1 MNLTRREFA
10 KSGLAALSFMALDG
24 WSVSAAPS
32 GWKPSG
38 KPKLV
43 FGVVSDTHIRT
54 AWDGKSPYWRFPLKY
69 FKSALEYFRK
79 SKVDAVVHCGDFA
92 HRGMAASMQFHADTW
107 RDVFG
112 KSGGPAKLLV
122 TGNHDIEGWTYN
134 NFGGGIFPDA
144 EERSKYIMG
153 AKTAEKWERIWG
165 ERYEKVWHKVVNGYH
180 FVGQHWGEASA
191 DNPKGAAYVEM
202 EMAKFLDAHSG
213 EPWMSAKARPFFLIR
228 HVAPGPLLSSAINK
242 YPNAIVLFGHAHGS
256 AAKWSMARLY
266 RGNAVIEVPS
276 CEPRGT
282 GGLSGIEPSEKA
294 KAEGAEAAGSPRAGY
309 VIRVYEDVLVV
320 ERREFGDH
328 GGSLGPDWV
337 IPIGENL
344 RDSFALE
351 ARKAVIGKPE
361 FPKGAKLEVSLDR
374 INKIDKIENR
384 GRGLRDNNPDN
395 PVNPV
400 IKEPA
405 LRVKIPNANGNPK
418 SRVYAYEVVI
428 VGENPK
434 VKLFKCVFAEG
445 VNLAYGREPNR
456 GITTLKIPNDQL
468 PAGKK
473 LTIGVRPLSS
483 LGTKGK
489 SITATEVEVS
499 SR

>member
-1 MNLTRREFA
+1 MNQTRREFA
-10 KSGLAALSFMALDG
+10 KSGLAALGFMAMDG
-24 WSVSAAPS
+24 MSVFAPLPGHPLRGQPSAGGYAPA

-180 FVGQHWGEASA
+180 FVGQHWGEESA
-191 DNPKGAAYVEM
+191 DNPNGAAYVEM
-202 EMAKFLDAHSG
+202 EMAKFLDEHSA

-256 AAKWSMARLY
+256 AAKWFMARLH

-282 GGLSGIEPSEKA
+282 GGLAGIEPSEKA

-344 RDSFALE
+344 RDSFTLE

-361 FPKGAKLEVSLDR
+361 FPKGAKLEVGTAQVALD
-374 INKIDKIENR
+374 KEIDGKKRLKTPGIR
-384 GRGLRDNNPDN
+384 LT
-395 PVNPV
+395 
-400 IKEPA
+400 
-405 LRVKIPNANGNPK
+405 IPNANGNPQ

-445 VNLAYGREPNR
+445 VNLAYGREPDC

-489 SITATEVEVS
+489 SITATLRV
-499 SR
+499 

>member
-10 KSGLAALSFMALDG
+10 KSGLAALGFMALDG
-24 WSVSAAPS
+24 WSVFAAPS

-69 FKSALEYFRK
+69 FRAALEYFRRAN
-79 SKVDAVVHCGDFA
+79 VDAVVHCGDFA
-92 HRGMAASMQFHADTW
+92 HRGMAASMRFHAEEW
-107 RDVFG
+107 REVFG
-112 KSGGPAKLLV
+112 KSRGPAKLFV
-122 TGNHDIEGWTYN
+122 TGNHDIEGWWYMD
-134 NFGGGIFPDA
+134 FGNGIFPDKN
-144 EERSKYIMG
+144 ERAKYILG
-153 AKTAEKWERIWG
+153 ADTAAKWEEIWG
-165 ERYEKVWHKVVNGYH
+165 EKYEPVWHKVVNGYH
-180 FVGQHWGEASA
+180 FVGQHWGEESA
-191 DNPKGAAYVEM
+191 ENPKGSAYVEM

-256 AAKWSMARLY
+256 AAKWSMARLH

-282 GGLSGIEPSEKA
+282 GGLLGIEPSEKA
-294 KAEGAEAAGSPRAGY
+294 KVEGAEAAGSPRAGY

-351 ARKAVIGKPE
+351 ARKSVIGKPE
-361 FPKGAKLEVSLDR
+361 FPKGAKLAVKCCQCG
-374 INKIDKIENR
+374 NVANAQFANGTGKT
-384 GRGLRDNNPDN
+384 GNNL
-395 PVNPV
+395 V
-400 IKEPA
+400 IT
-405 LRVKIPNANGNPK
+405 IPNANGNPQ
-418 SRVYAYEVVI
+418 SRVYAYEVVV

-434 VKLFKCVFAEG
+434 AKLFKCIFAEG
-445 VNLAYGREPNR
+445 VNLGYGHEPNR
-456 GITTLKIPNDQL
+456 GITTLEIPNDQL
-468 PAGKK
+468 PVGKK

-489 SITATEVEVS
+489 SIATTFRV
-499 SR
+499 

>member
-1 MNLTRREFA
+1 MDLTRREFV
-10 KSGLAALSFMALDG
+10 KGGLASLGFLALPGTPMF
-24 WSVSAAPS
+24 AAPS

-54 AWDGKSPYWRFPLKY
+54 AWDGKSRYRLFPLKY
-69 FKSALEYFRK
+69 FKSALEYFQRA
-79 SKVDAVVHCGDFA
+79 KVDAVVHCGDFA
-92 HRGMAASMQFHADTW
+92 HRGMAASMRFHAEEW
-107 RDVFG
+107 REVFG
-112 KSGGPAKLLV
+112 KSRGPAKLFV
-122 TGNHDIEGWTYN
+122 TGNHDIEGWWYMD
-134 NFGGGIFPDA
+134 FGNGIFPDKN
-144 EERSKYIMG
+144 ERAKYIFG
-153 AKTAEKWERIWG
+153 ADTAAKWEEIWG
-165 ERYEKVWHKVVNGYH
+165 EKYEPVWHKVVNGYH
-180 FVGQHWGEASA
+180 FVGQHWGEESA
-191 DNPKGAAYVEM
+191 DNPKRAAYVEM

-242 YPNAIVLFGHAHGS
+242 YPNVIVLFGHAHGS
-256 AAKWSMARLY
+256 AAKWSMARLH

-282 GGLSGIEPSEKA
+282 GGLAGIEPSEKA
-294 KAEGAEAAGSPRAGY
+294 KAEGAEATGSPRAGY

-337 IPIGENL
+337 IPLGANM
-344 RDSFALE
+344 RDSFTLE

-374 INKIDKIENR
+374 INKIENR

-405 LRVKIPNANGNPK
+405 LRVTIPNANGNPQ
-418 SRVYAYEVVI
+418 SRVFAYEAVV
-428 VGENPK
+428 VGEDPK
-434 VKLFKCVFAEG
+434 ARFFKCVFAEG
-445 VNLAYGREPNR
+445 VNLGYGHEPNR
-456 GITTLKIPNDQL
+456 GITTLEIPNDQL
-468 PAGKK
+468 PVGKK

-489 SITATEVEVS
+489 SISTTFRV
-499 SR
+499 